1 MKEKVA
7 DKIKG
12 LVKLDFNN
20 QRIMTTKVL
29 AEQFGAS
36 EKNITDNFSN
46 NKERFKEGKHF
57 IKLEGQALKDF
68 KNSLP
73 DFIGEPLKFAPKLIL
88 WTDRGAARHAKILDT
103 DEAWDVYEAL
113 EENYFNPRENL
124 NKPTCIED
132 VLISSLQEMKA
143 LKGEVQAIKQETVKA
158 KEEIQGI
165 RDVVAINSAD
175 WKTDCKNLITKIAYK
190 LGGIGHIQDV
200 YKEVYSTLDK
210 RLGISLSTRLTNKRR
225 RMADEGV
232 CKSRRD
238 KLNYVDV
245 IADDK
250 KLIEGYIALVKELSI
265 KYGVA

>member
-1 MKEKVA
+1 MY
-7 DKIKG
+7 
-12 LVKLDFNN
+12 
-20 QRIMTTKVL
+20 
-29 AEQFGAS
+29 S
-36 EKNITDNFSN
+36 
-46 NKERFKEGKHF
+46 
-57 IKLEGQALKDF
+57 
-68 KNSLP
+68 
-73 DFIGEPLKFAPKLIL
+73 
-88 WTDRGAARHAKILDT
+88 
-103 DEAWDVYEAL
+103 
-113 EENYFNPRENL
+113 
-124 NKPTCIED
+124 
-132 VLISSLQEMKA
+132 
-143 LKGEVQAIKQETVKA
+143 LKGEVQAIKQETVKT

-232 CKSRRD
+232 CKSKRD

-250 KLIEGYIALVKELSI
+250 KLIEGYVALVKELSI

>member
-29 AEQFGAS
+29 AEQFGTEDKIIQQNFKRN
-36 EKNITDNFSN
+36 EK
-46 NKERFKEGKHF
+46 RFLEGKHYF
-57 IKLEGQALKDF
+57 RLTGDELRNFKANLHLEGNLKYA
-68 KNSLP
+68 SELM
-73 DFIGEPLKFAPKLIL
+73 L

-143 LKGEVQAIKQETVKA
+143 LKGEVQAIKQETVKN

-250 KLIEGYIALVKELSI
+250 KLIEGYVALVKELSI

>member
-1 MKEKVA
+1 MS
-7 DKIKG
+7 DIKI
-12 LVKLDFNN
+12 FNN
-20 QRIMTTKVL
+20 QEFGQVRVL
-29 AEQFGAS
+29 EINGEPYFVGKDVAEKLGY
-36 EKNITDNFSN
+36 KNISDSL
-46 NKERFKEGKHF
+46 KKHVDDEDKGVAKCDTLGG
-57 IKLEGQALKDF
+57 IQEMTVINESGLY
-68 KNSLP
+68 S
-73 DFIGEPLKFAPKLIL
+73 LIL
-88 WTDRGAARHAKILDT
+88 SSKLPTAKKFKRWVTSEVLPSIRKT
-103 DEAWDVYEAL
+103 GSYT
-113 EENYFNPRENL
+113 

-143 LKGEVQAIKQETVKA
+143 LKGEVQAIKQETVKT